1 MVDDDL
7 AGIEPSWELLRQSM
21 EKAMQLEFPKK
32 RIEHRRFTARLWDYR
47 RILRELPEVLLAMAD
62 MHAQLKQRIVWRSWA
77 AIARQSAAARTAKR
91 RKFEQRQ
98 KLIDDQLAQAEA
110 KSSKDG
116 SHSLYKVI
124 RSFKTGKTHERVQL
138 RDSQGRFLT
147 AKEERRVLEDYS
159 TDLFGTGDDFQ
170 LRGATGSLGI
180 TTADVRDQLRS
191 IKLGKAAFDMVD
203 RGRLRESLEL
213 AQADPFLI
221 DLVRSYSQ
229 DTCENNQKFMQRR
242 GLKTAEVQ
250 VLKRLSQFLKRQ
262 HKGDKAAMNPELQIW
277 LMESCALCG
286 QALAGNK
293 AVKQSKSTQSRP
305 PRAQLVG
312 LPDPVFILEGFW
324 LLANRRNHCYANS
337 VLQILHWVAPPASLP
352 ALQEGYRTS
361 QLARITP
368 EHQVLDSVTRGW
380 TFDGNQ
386 QDAAEFLSAILP
398 NLSEMKVCCWET
410 RSPMEAGYVVD
421 EEGISPIFLCAPL
434 AEDLQTMINRWSSQ
448 MPVRALVAAEQFVFL
463 AVPRYAG
470 DGKNSSPIRLQEL
483 LLIPA
488 YEGVGSTMTWHSFR
502 LRAGVVHLGEEPT
515 SGHYRSLIRAEEQWY
530 LADDSRPPTA
540 CQINDPLITGNCYLL
555 LLERQQAELEDFFRN
570 APMSDI
576 SSKRGEAPSQN
587 GGGQGKGKQ
596 AGQRHRDGKP
606 SEAADDDLVNAALKD
621 RVVKVSQSETV
632 QQKLKQE
639 GVMTLHGERPYFER
653 SSGSQSMVESL
664 EDPLSTSQLLSG
676 LGDVISR
683 LEADSTQV
691 TMFKTSRPIGDNMT
705 GGPVRL
711 LFQFSCKVG
720 TSELLDSLGTLAN
733 NSAFSL
739 LNGDFQKQGAQPS
752 PLIKQIRNMLR

>member
-1 MVDDDL
+1 MYGLHVVGLTPQGL
-7 AGIEPSWELLRQSM
+7 A
-21 EKAMQLEFPKK
+21 QLES
-32 RIEHRRFTARLWDYR
+32 HLRF
-47 RILRELPEVLLAMAD
+47 VL
-62 MHAQLKQRIVWRSWA
+62 
-77 AIARQSAAARTAKR
+77 
-91 RKFEQRQ
+91 
-98 KLIDDQLAQAEA
+98 
-110 KSSKDG
+110 
-116 SHSLYKVI
+116 
-124 RSFKTGKTHERVQL
+124 
-138 RDSQGRFLT
+138 
-147 AKEERRVLEDYS
+147 
-159 TDLFGTGDDFQ
+159 
-170 LRGATGSLGI
+170 
-180 TTADVRDQLRS
+180 
-191 IKLGKAAFDMVD
+191 
-203 RGRLRESLEL
+203 
-213 AQADPFLI
+213 
-221 DLVRSYSQ
+221 RSYSQ

-262 HKGDKAAMNPELQIW
+262 HKGDKDALLQHYLPRAETLRDSLSCLIAAVRASDTDQQQQHVCTECGSLFLGTGALRRHSQKHHPGARLFPKGPRFNPKKHAKAGTPECLACGPLFRSYFFLRHHVEASTCPRVSILLQNQAEAEASVTELEQVHEQVKAEALRDPGQAAMNPELQIW

-293 AVKQSKSTQSRP
+293 AVKQHLNRQHPEVMTRVQSIITPRLQLHKVMMKKGHSCRYSEQCDPLLQAHVLQEAQKQGLDLTPRAYEVKPRSKSTQSRP

-555 LLERQQAELEDFFRN
+555 LLERQQ
-570 APMSDI
+570 
-576 SSKRGEAPSQN
+576 
-587 GGGQGKGKQ
+587 
-596 AGQRHRDGKP
+596 
-606 SEAADDDLVNAALKD
+606 V
-621 RVVKVSQSETV
+621 
-632 QQKLKQE
+632 
-639 GVMTLHGERPYFER
+639 
-653 SSGSQSMVESL
+653 
-664 EDPLSTSQLLSG
+664 
-676 LGDVISR
+676 
-683 LEADSTQV
+683 
-691 TMFKTSRPIGDNMT
+691 
-705 GGPVRL
+705 
-711 LFQFSCKVG
+711 
-720 TSELLDSLGTLAN
+720 
-733 NSAFSL
+733 
-739 LNGDFQKQGAQPS
+739 
-752 PLIKQIRNMLR
+752 

>member
-1 MVDDDL
+1 MVDADL

-21 EKAMQLEFPKK
+21 EKAMQLEFPRK
-32 RIEHRRFTARLWDYR
+32 RIEHRRFSAGLWDYR

-77 AIARQSAAARTAKR
+77 AIARQSAAARTAER

-110 KSSKDG
+110 KSSRDG

-124 RSFKTGKTHERVQL
+124 RSFKTGRTHERVQL

-159 TDLFGTGDDFQ
+159 KDLFSTGDDFQ

-180 TTADVRDQLRS
+180 TTADVTDQLRS

-213 AQADPFLI
+213 AEADPFLI
-221 DLVRSYSQ
+221 DLVGSYSQ
-229 DTCENNQKFMQRR
+229 DTRENNEKFMQRR
-242 GLKTAEVQ
+242 GLKTAKVQ

-324 LLANRRNHCYANS
+324 LLANRRNHCYANP
-337 VLQILHWVAPPASLP
+337 VLQILHWVAPPTSLP

-368 EHQVLDSVTRGW
+368 EHQVLDPVTRGW

-398 NLSEMKVCCWET
+398 NLSEMKE
-410 RSPMEAGYVVD
+410 
-421 EEGISPIFLCAPL
+421 
-434 AEDLQTMINRWSSQ
+434 
-448 MPVRALVAAEQFVFL
+448 
-463 AVPRYAG
+463 
-470 DGKNSSPIRLQEL
+470 
-483 LLIPA
+483 
-488 YEGVGSTMTWHSFR
+488 H
-502 LRAGVVHLGEEPT
+502 
-515 SGHYRSLIRAEEQWY
+515 
-530 LADDSRPPTA
+530 
-540 CQINDPLITGNCYLL
+540 
-555 LLERQQAELEDFFRN
+555 
-570 APMSDI
+570 
-576 SSKRGEAPSQN
+576 
-587 GGGQGKGKQ
+587 
-596 AGQRHRDGKP
+596 
-606 SEAADDDLVNAALKD
+606 
-621 RVVKVSQSETV
+621 
-632 QQKLKQE
+632 
-639 GVMTLHGERPYFER
+639 
-653 SSGSQSMVESL
+653 
-664 EDPLSTSQLLSG
+664 
-676 LGDVISR
+676 
-683 LEADSTQV
+683 
-691 TMFKTSRPIGDNMT
+691 IGW
-705 GGPVRL
+705 
-711 LFQFSCKVG
+711 
-720 TSELLDSLGTLAN
+720 
-733 NSAFSL
+733 
-739 LNGDFQKQGAQPS
+739 
-752 PLIKQIRNMLR
+752 I